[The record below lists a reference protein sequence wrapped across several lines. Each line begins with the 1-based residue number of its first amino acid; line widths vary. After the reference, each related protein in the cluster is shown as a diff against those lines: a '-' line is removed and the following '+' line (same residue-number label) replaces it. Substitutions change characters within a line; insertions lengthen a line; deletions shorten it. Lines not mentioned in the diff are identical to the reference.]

1 MELLGLAHLL
11 FSKVGIFGVALL
23 WGGKATVSWLL
34 YRWWKLRR
42 AAALR

>member
-1 MELLGLAHLL
+1 MELIGLAHLL

-23 WGGKATVSWLL
+23 WGVKAAVSWLL

-42 AAALR
+42 AAMR